1 MQDTRP
7 SWDAVELPTWPMC
20 RSALSWSSEELA
32 VAAGEVVHILTPRH
46 DSITRDAPGHRQWH
60 TFTLRVNQFELSEW
74 PMLHLVTIKH
84 FSVGEE
90 LSDSHVA
97 ALAWSPSGLGLYRRS
112 VLTVLTS
119 NLLLSFWETTGKLGE
134 WKRTCIVNHHIH
146 PDLPPDDSG
155 HTRLKKRIRSFL
167 WLPAIPDSDT
177 ARWNPPLL
185 MIADDTYAISIYK
198 VCKATKSAPSGWSF
212 EVLARFQMSMATEAP
227 HNNRP
232 TSSLR
237 ATLLNTSPITRL
249 ESTDWVFKDAE
260 REQGSLSA
268 FVKIKVSFGV
278 LTHHRYLSVDLQT
291 LARMPSN
298 TTVQGHDITL
308 TIDESQPCEGLF
320 VDQSPTVDLFESSI
334 RGPQSDFN
342 EEYDLGGKFL
352 VRHWGAVYHPD
363 RTKAAAC
370 ISLHPSEMIES
381 CLPSKQRTTVVFTI
395 FKSST
400 AANVPVDMEVYE
412 GILNFLAGL
421 SSKFSPRIDLDRK
434 ILANAI
440 SLVELQFMTSANL
453 SQWAA
458 SARSQL
464 NSTGS
469 QGPQQTSGQPSTQ
482 GANIENGSVTMIAT
496 HAGGAYP
503 EDDIPLGTADKGPGE
518 VCEVC
523 AAPITFT
530 SATSATCQ
538 SNHYFTRCS
547 LSFVAI
553 QEPGISMYCAKC
565 GKQFLDPGRIE
576 EMSGPSLSQALFN
589 RFDVCPFCQG
599 KFRG

>member
-1 MQDTRP
+1 M
-7 SWDAVELPTWPMC
+7 PTWPMC
-20 RSALSWSSEELA
+20 RNALSWSSEELA

-46 DSITRDAPGHRQWH
+46 DSETRDAPGHRQWH

-74 PMLHLVTIKH
+74 PMQHLVTIKH

-134 WKRTCIVNHHIH
+134 WKRTCIVNHHTH
-146 PDLPPDDSG
+146 PDLRSDDSG
-155 HTRLKKRIRSFL
+155 HARLKKRVRSFL
-167 WLPAIPDSDT
+167 WLPEIPDSDT
-177 ARWNPPLL
+177 VRWSPPLL
-185 MIADDTYAISIYK
+185 MIADNTYAISIYK

-212 EVLARFQMSMATEAP
+212 EVLARFQVSMGTEAP
-227 HNNRP
+227 HNNHS

-237 ATLLNTSPITRL
+237 ATLFATSPITRL
-249 ESTDWVFKDAE
+249 ESTDWTFEDAE
-260 REQGSLSA
+260 GEQGSLSA
-268 FVKIKVSFGV
+268 SIKIKVSFGV
-278 LTHHRYLSVDLQT
+278 LTHHRYLSVGFQT
-291 LARMPSN
+291 PPQMPSDV
-298 TTVQGHDITL
+298 TGQGHDITL
-308 TIDESQPCEGLF
+308 TIGESQICEGLF
-320 VDQSPTVDLFESSI
+320 VDRSPTIDLFESSI

-342 EEYDLGGKFL
+342 EEYDLDGRVL

-395 FKSST
+395 LKSSV
-400 AANVPVDMEVYE
+400 AANVPGDMEVYE
-412 GILNFLAGL
+412 NILNFLAGL

-440 SLVELQFMTSANL
+440 SLVELQFMSSANL

-464 NSTGS
+464 TSTGTQS
-469 QGPQQTSGQPSTQ
+469 PQQISGQPSPD
-482 GANIENGSVTMIAT
+482 GANLENGSVTVIAT
-496 HAGGAYP
+496 RAGGASL
-503 EDDIPLGTADKGPGE
+503 EDVIPLGTADKRSGE

-523 AAPITFT
+523 AAPITFV

-565 GKQFLDPGRIE
+565 GKQFLDPSRIE